1 MASRYLQNCRLL
13 SKKDTAEIIAEQRRR
28 EEAMRQRHL
37 KKQEELK
44 KNVATV
50 SNNIEYSAETKLQL
64 QAADADDAEVRE
76 HLRQAEEYRKEE
88 ERRPQEQ
95 AEERRRRV
103 VSGED
108 KQEKDEIENTS

>member
-1 MASRYLQNCRLL
+1 M
-13 SKKDTAEIIAEQRRR
+13 
-28 EEAMRQRHL
+28 
-37 KKQEELK
+37 
-44 KNVATV
+44 
-50 SNNIEYSAETKLQL
+50 

>member
-76 HLRQAEEYRKEE
+76 HLRQAEEYRVHFSQSNT
-88 ERRPQEQ
+88 RPQQ
-95 AEERRRRV
+95 
-103 VSGED
+103 
-108 KQEKDEIENTS
+108 TSKKGMSPKISS